1 MSFIT
6 PPASTKSLQRE
17 LLESGWHIA
26 ICGIFMPGVFN
37 RLGRSPRARNA
48 APVAMVA
55 GAAWHE
61 GQAIK
66 RIYGARHD
74 ATSPTETAAPG
85 APVRLFDAVVP
96 L

>member
-48 APVAMVA
+48 AVVAMVA

-74 ATSPTETAAPG
+74 ATSPTGTAAPG